1 MKLSVI
7 VPSYNNGPELREAI
21 QSIIDQEEIKSGS
34 IDFEIIVVD
43 DGSFPE
49 FNTNLEGLATEFGSI
64 LTLTRMEKNSGPA
77 AARNRGIKVST
88 GNWVGFVDADDRW
101 TSNKLEK
108 LLPLIREKKHEV
120 IGGKVQYFSRNGAK
134 IPDIP
139 FDDSDNCVNHVQLG
153 AILVRKEVFGN
164 DLFFNETL
172 RFGEDT
178 DWWIRIRENQ
188 LSIRLIE
195 DVALEYHL
203 HGNNMTADKKN
214 ESRDML
220 KLIQLSLQR
229 RRAGGKQVLEIPSI
243 KEFAESR
250 ETSRTVIFD
259 WGNRGETSK
268 GRKIEKGPIQ
278 YQMVKDFSE
287 GLQKSFD
294 QKSES
299 MIYFSEEP
307 DFEFFEKAASK
318 LRHDPYLGFF
328 SRSGRTGSVANM
340 VLKNRTLSQFS
351 FGNQLPAS
359 LIELEMH
366 LIQSGLKKG
375 KMEENEGS
383 ENLAGS
389 SDTT

>member
-21 QSIIDQEEIKSGS
+21 QSVIAQEEIKSGS
-34 IDFEIIVVD
+34 IDCEIIVVD

-49 FNTNLEGLATEFGSI
+49 FNTNLEGLPAEFGSL
-64 LTLTRMEKNSGPA
+64 LTLIRMEKNSGPA

-108 LLPLIREKKHEV
+108 LLPLIREKKYEV
-120 IGGKVQYFSRNGAK
+120 VGGKVQYFSRNGAEL
-134 IPDIP
+134 PDIP
-139 FDDSDNCVNHVQLG
+139 FDDSENRVNHVHLG
-153 AILVRKEVFGN
+153 AILVRKEVFGKE
-164 DLFFNETL
+164 LFFNESL

-203 HGNNMTADKKN
+203 HGGNMTAEKKK

-243 KEFAESR
+243 KEFAEHKES
-250 ETSRTVIFD
+250 SDLVIFY
-259 WGNRGETSK
+259 WGAEGEIASGKKMENGLFEYNR
-268 GRKIEKGPIQ
+268 
-278 YQMVKDFSE
+278 VKDFSE
-287 GLQKSFD
+287 GFQKSLS
-294 QKSES
+294 QNLSS
-299 MIYFSEEP
+299 LIYFSEKP
-307 DFEFFEKAASK
+307 DLEFAEKAELK
-318 LRHDPYLGFF
+318 LRENPYLGFF
-328 SRSGRTGSVANM
+328 SGADQGGLVTDLIVKSKSIKQVFFGKDHPTG
-340 VLKNRTLSQFS
+340 
-351 FGNQLPAS
+351 LPN
-359 LIELEMH
+359 LEDF
-366 LIQSGLKKG
+366 LEEKGIKKG
-375 KMEENEGS
+375 ALS
-383 ENLAGS
+383 
-389 SDTT
+389 

>member
-21 QSIIDQEEIKSGS
+21 QSVIDQEEIKSGS
-34 IDFEIIVVD
+34 IDCEIIVVD

-49 FNTNLEGLATEFGSI
+49 FNTNLEGLAAEFGSL
-64 LTLTRMEKNSGPA
+64 LTLIRMEKNSGPA

-101 TSNKLEK
+101 TSSKLEK
-108 LLPLIREKKHEV
+108 LLPLTIEKKYEV
-120 IGGKVQYFSRNGAK
+120 IGGKVQYFSRNGAEL
-134 IPDIP
+134 PDIP
-139 FDDSDNCVNHVQLG
+139 FDDSENCVYHVHLG
-153 AILVRKEVFGN
+153 AILVRKEVFGKE
-164 DLFFNETL
+164 LFFNETL

-195 DVALEYHL
+195 DVVLEYHL
-203 HGNNMTADKKN
+203 HGNNMTAEKKR

-229 RRAGGKQVLEIPSI
+229 RRAGGQQVRTIPPL
-243 KEFAESR
+243 KEFSENR

-259 WGNRGETSK
+259 WGNRGGTLS
-268 GRKIEKGPIQ
+268 GRKIEKELIQ
-278 YQMVKDFSE
+278 HQLVKDFSE
-287 GLQKSFD
+287 GLLKSFD

-299 MIYFSEEP
+299 LIYFSEEP
-307 DFEFFEKAASK
+307 DFEFSEKAASK
-318 LRHDPYLGFF
+318 LRQDPYLGFF
-328 SRSGRTGSVANM
+328 SRSGRTGSVVHM
-340 VLKNRTLSQFS
+340 VLKNRTLCQFS
-351 FGNQLPAS
+351 FGNQLPVN
-359 LIELEMH
+359 LFELEIH

-375 KMEENEGS
+375 KMEENEGNENLVGSS
-383 ENLAGS
+383 EN
-389 SDTT
+389 T

>member
-34 IDFEIIVVD
+34 IDCEIIVVD

-49 FNTNLEGLATEFGSI
+49 FNTNLEGLASEFGSL
-64 LTLTRMEKNSGPA
+64 LTLIRMEKNSGPA

-134 IPDIP
+134 VPHIP
-139 FDDSDNCVNHVQLG
+139 FDDSENRVNHVHLG
-153 AILVRKEVFGN
+153 AILVKKEVFEKGF
-164 DLFFNETL
+164 LFSDNL
-172 RFGEDT
+172 RYGEDT
-178 DWWIRIRENQ
+178 DWWIRIRENR

-195 DVALEYHL
+195 EVTLEYFL
-203 HGNNMTADKKN
+203 HGGNMTAEKKEEN
-214 ESRDML
+214 RDML
-220 KLIQLSLQR
+220 KLIHLSLKR
-229 RRAGGKQVLEIPSI
+229 RRAGGQQVRAIPPL
-243 KEFAESR
+243 KEFSENR

-268 GRKIEKGPIQ
+268 GRKIEKEPIQ

-307 DFEFFEKAASK
+307 DFEFFEKAAAK
-318 LRHDPYLGFF
+318 LRQDPYLGFF
-328 SRSGRTGSVANM
+328 SRSGRTGSVVNM

-351 FGNQLPAS
+351 FGNQLPVS
-359 LIELEMH
+359 LIELEML

-383 ENLAGS
+383 KNLAGS
-389 SDTT
+389 SDNT